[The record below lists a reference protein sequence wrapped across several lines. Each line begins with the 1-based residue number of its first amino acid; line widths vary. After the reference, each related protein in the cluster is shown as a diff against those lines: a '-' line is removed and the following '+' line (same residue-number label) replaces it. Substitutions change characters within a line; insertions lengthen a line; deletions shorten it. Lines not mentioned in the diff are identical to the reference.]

1 MKKFLVLGI
10 IALMIYMGAIVLY
23 LINLII
29 FDVIKV
35 IYEILTIKNAE
46 KLFDN
51 RQIVEATFS

>member
-1 MKKFLVLGI
+1 VKKFLVLGI